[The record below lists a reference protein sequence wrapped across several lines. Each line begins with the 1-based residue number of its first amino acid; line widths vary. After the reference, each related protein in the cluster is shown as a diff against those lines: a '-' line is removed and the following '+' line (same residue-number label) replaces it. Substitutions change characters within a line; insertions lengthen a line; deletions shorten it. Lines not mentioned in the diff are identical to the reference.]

1 MEDKALQL
9 IQEYEECAMIE
20 EECQLVIN
28 KHDIYSTERMD
39 NSLQMLEEKTTS
51 LRTAIAYFRTNPHTR
66 VTAEKGQSMIEL
78 RMKMLLMIETLSEH
92 RTTRLKTLTA
102 PTQPGISSTGVT
114 APVIQLPAQTNRL
127 NSTTLVLRQSR
138 VKLKRDPLLV
148 EMDDLSNKFIDL
160 KDNEIKQLGQF
171 NKLSGK
177 FKELL
182 DKGQRTLQKAKS
194 LCEDAMSTDMQE
206 DALAIDTQSTA
217 LEFEMSGAE
226 SFIDSLR
233 AKFGVPVTGY
243 SNNHQSTNI
252 PIPYFTGAKTD
263 KHDLFTFKK
272 KFQIYIDSMPS
283 IADVEAL
290 EILKETCLQGNAQL
304 LCSAEKS
311 IENCMKQLSFHYGS
325 KTSILAKRKA
335 KIMELGPCPSKN
347 WEQQIAWM
355 VKLRSL
361 LADTQ
366 EFARENDAENTLY
379 HGKTDIAN
387 SVLNLFKG
395 EYFKE
400 MSKIF
405 LRSADANGEE
415 DGKYCYEQLLK
426 FLDSELRI
434 LQYQL
439 NQRESA
445 SYHPNSSSSV
455 NIEKITSNSSGDHQQ
470 YKKHTSDGSSAS
482 LTYSISE
489 EAKLKKQFPAKI
501 PTPTLVYTGSA
512 EEPKMTDCELCQSR
526 HTHLYQCQ
534 IYLATP
540 HKEKRKLHGQTKSCH
555 RCLRM
560 DANIDF
566 DNLDGWWNHHKN
578 DCRTDF
584 YCQTDSCLYASAHRM
599 QKHILACSIHVEQN
613 KKHLDEFCSSLPE
626 DVHLPTGNLLFMDN
640 ITMNLQTSDT
650 TSEVT
655 EPKTLPDV
663 VAPGIFMCQNIPDK
677 HGKPL
682 LIFYD
687 SGCGTAAIS
696 ASAAARL
703 NAIEKCPGPSLMNVA
718 GGKVVHLPYG
728 SDKFQ
733 LPLVDN
739 TISATVTA
747 AKMDTLT
754 ASFPKWDLTEPY
766 TDLVNH
772 YKGHEI
778 LPTVPDVIGGSQA
791 DIILGIKYNYLFPTH
806 ICTLPCGLSL
816 YRSPIKGINGHTGVL
831 GGPHKAWARASE
843 TINFVGAAI
852 FFTNELSTYHY
863 NTEALSGSGRN
874 WYVEASKPDTFQH
887 DNLSPSVDR
896 ESKKVN
902 ANSID
907 VLHAKTCKQEVHIL
921 KVNYPQ
927 KGANQPLIKQ
937 SITFKHNIQPIVET
951 LPCFADPV
959 KEVIFTKNRT
969 NKFQM
974 TQLTE
979 LSSETK
985 LQVLVSDDKQSPNG
999 SSCDIDELPPDVE
1012 VRAKCSQQ
1020 AIPSQEQT
1028 AKTLASTGS
1037 HEVLEE
1043 NQQTDLFATDID
1055 SVFINNGCTPTGPA
1069 IVDKQYH
1076 VFEQMEHMYQSQCQN
1091 WPYNMLDFIAT
1102 HKQYKK
1108 TGSHPNNEDIV
1119 MNLHAPDELIGDQL
1133 WHPGQVA
1140 HLIMSEDCVACQV
1153 IIRWREHW
1161 KEEFQ
1166 DTVEATGTLLFFL
1179 FKDELSLVDHIRS
1192 ASAQTSAAFIM
1203 E

>member
-1 MEDKALQL
+1 MENKALQL
-9 IQEYEECAMIE
+9 LQEYEECAMIE

-28 KHDIYSTERMD
+28 KHDIYSIKRME

-51 LRTAIAYFRTNPHTR
+51 LRTAIAYFRTNPHPQ

-102 PTQPGISSTGVT
+102 PTPSGISIMSETSNASAVSQNLGAATSVT
-114 APVIQLPAQTNRL
+114 APVIQLPAQSNSL

-171 NKLSGK
+171 NKLNGK

-233 AKFGVPVTGY
+233 AKFGVPVTGN
-243 SNNHQSTNI
+243 SNYHRSTNI
-252 PIPYFTGAKTD
+252 PIPYFSGAKTD

-311 IENCMKQLSFHYGS
+311 IEHCMKQLSFHYGS

-335 KIMELGPCPSKN
+335 KIMELGPCSKNN

-355 VKLRSL
+355 VKIRSL

-405 LRSADANGEE
+405 LHSADANGEE

-445 SYHPNSSSSV
+445 SHHPNSSSSV
-455 NIEKITSNSSGDHQQ
+455 NIEKITSNSYGDHQQ
-470 YKKHTSDGSSAS
+470 YQKLTSDASSAS
-482 LTYSISE
+482 LTYSISK
-489 EAKLKKQFPAKI
+489 EAKLKQFSAKI
-501 PTPTLVYTGSA
+501 QTPDLVYTGSA
-512 EEPKMTDCELCQSR
+512 VEPVMTDCELCQSR

-534 IYLATP
+534 IYITTP
-540 HKEKRKLHGQTKSCH
+540 HKDKRKLHGQTKSCH

-566 DNLDGWWNHHKN
+566 DNLDEWWNNHKN

-584 YCQTDSCLYASAHRM
+584 YCQTDSCLYVSAHRM

-640 ITMNLQTSDT
+640 ITMNLQTSDFA
-650 TSEVT
+650 SEVT
-655 EPKTLPDV
+655 ESKTLPDV
-663 VAPGIFMCQNIPDK
+663 VAPAIFMCQNIPDI
-677 HGKPL
+677 HGNPL

-687 SGCGTAAIS
+687 SGCGTAAVS

-703 NAIEKCPGPSLMNVA
+703 NAVEKYPGPTLMNVA

-733 LPLVDN
+733 LPLIDS

-772 YKGHEI
+772 YKGQEI

-843 TINFVGAAI
+843 TINVVGAAM

-863 NTEALSGSGRN
+863 NTETLLGSGRN
-874 WYVEASKPDTFQH
+874 LYAEVSKPDTFLH
-887 DNLSPSVDR
+887 DHLSQSVDR
-896 ESKKVN
+896 ETKKVN
-902 ANSID
+902 ANSINI
-907 VLHAKTCKQEVHIL
+907 LHAKTCKQEVDIV
-921 KVNYPQ
+921 KVTYPK
-927 KGANQPLIKQ
+927 KGANQPPIKQ
-937 SITFKHNIQPIVET
+937 SIKFKHSKQPIVET
-951 LPCFADPV
+951 LPCFAKPD
-959 KEVIFTKNRT
+959 KEVNSTKNRT
-969 NKFQM
+969 YKYQI
-974 TQLTE
+974 TKLTK
-979 LSSETK
+979 LRSETT
-985 LQVLVSDDKQSPNG
+985 LQVKVSHDKKPPNG
-999 SSCDIDELPPDVE
+999 SSCDIDELPPDVK
-1012 VRAKCSQQ
+1012 VRAKCNQQ
-1020 AIPSQEQT
+1020 VIPSQELT
-1028 AKTLASTGS
+1028 DKTLDSTCS

-1043 NQQTDLFATDID
+1043 KQETALFANDID
-1055 SVFINNGCTPTGPA
+1055 SVIKNGCIPTGPV
-1069 IVDKQYH
+1069 IIDKQYL
-1076 VFEQMEHMYQSQCQN
+1076 VLEQIEHLYQSQCQN
-1091 WPYNMLDFIAT
+1091 WPYECKLELMAR
-1102 HKQYKK
+1102 HKQYLK
-1108 TGSHPNNEDIV
+1108 TGSHPNKEDIV
-1119 MNLHAPDELIGDQL
+1119 EYLYAPDELIAEQL
-1133 WHPGQVA
+1133 WCIDQVA
-1140 HLIMSEDCVACQV
+1140 HLIMSEDSVAHHV
-1153 IIRWREHW
+1153 IIRWHKHW
-1161 KEEFQ
+1161 KEVSQE
-1166 DTVEATGTLLFFL
+1166 TSGTSLFL
-1179 FKDELSLVDHIRS
+1179 FPR
-1192 ASAQTSAAFIM
+1192 TSYR
-1203 E
+1203 